1 MVKKM
6 ESNTNENW
14 KNKGEKQDPTVSY
27 RNFRLR
33 FKVILVFGRGEREC
47 LRAYDRLHFN
57 PSITMRSSSISFAAK
72 KGAIFCD
79 PNIANHEKFE
89 HFSGMGLPG

>member
-57 PSITMRSSSISFAAK
+57 PSITLIPFKIYQCNAYPHGK
-72 KGAIFCD
+72 LF
-79 PNIANHEKFE
+79 N
-89 HFSGMGLPG
+89 